1 MRDRGKAPP
10 VAPSTIFV
18 FFLVLVIENEDN
30 DEYDLVAA
38 LSG

>member
-1 MRDRGKAPP
+1 VVKRPP
-10 VAPSTIFV
+10 VAPSAIFV